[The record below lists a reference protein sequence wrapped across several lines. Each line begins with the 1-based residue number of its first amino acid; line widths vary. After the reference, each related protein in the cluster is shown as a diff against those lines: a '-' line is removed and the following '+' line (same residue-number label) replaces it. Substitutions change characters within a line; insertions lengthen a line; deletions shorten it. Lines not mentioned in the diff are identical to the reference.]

1 MRTWIASTCFRCFFL
16 PLAIVAVSA
25 CNTERNET
33 QLVYAMVP
41 QTNAQALAKDG
52 TRLLRRG
59 DRAAAEAVFRSSL
72 KHEDSAVVR
81 NNLGVIFF
89 ERRQYPAAA
98 AEFAHAVRLDP
109 GNADTLSNLGLAWE
123 AMNRVEVAAD
133 FYKRALELEP
143 NHIGARR
150 NLARATLRAGND
162 DAISTRSILFDLLA
176 NDTDSAWIEWV
187 QEELF
192 KLTDLTPP

>member
-1 MRTWIASTCFRCFFL
+1 LFL
-16 PLAIVAVSA
+16 LLAIAVVSA
-25 CNTERNET
+25 CNTERRET
-33 QLVYAMVP
+33 QLVHAMVP

-52 TRLLRRG
+52 THLLRRG
-59 DRAAAEAVFRSSL
+59 DRAAAEAVFRLSL

-133 FYKRALELEP
+133 FYKSALELEP
-143 NHIGARR
+143 NHVRAQR
-150 NLARATLRAGND
+150 NFARATLRAGND
-162 DAISTRSILFDLLA
+162 DAISTRSILLDLLA
-176 NDTDSAWIEWV
+176 NETDSRWIEWAHK
-187 QEELF
+187 ELV
-192 KLTDLTPP
+192 KLQDTYPDPRSSLQD